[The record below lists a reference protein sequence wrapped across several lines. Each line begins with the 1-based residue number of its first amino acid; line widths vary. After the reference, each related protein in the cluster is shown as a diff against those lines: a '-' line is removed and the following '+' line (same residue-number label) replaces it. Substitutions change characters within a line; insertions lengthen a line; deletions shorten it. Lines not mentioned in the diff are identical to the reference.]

1 MVKKLFALFTLLLLT
16 IGGVW
21 GQLNANFSTNPL
33 YNASNQLNVCAGSS
47 ILFKFIWKLSFIAEE
62 TGDKIEKVGH
72 VTKLKSDKDN

>member
-1 MVKKLFALFTLLLLT
+1 MIKRLLAFFILLFMT
-16 IGGVW
+16 IGGAW

-33 YNASNQLNVCAGSS
+33 YNTSNQLNVCAGCS

>member
-1 MVKKLFALFTLLLLT
+1 MMRKLLAFFLLFFMSLSSA
-16 IGGVW
+16 W

-33 YNASNQLNVCAGSS
+33 YNTSNQLNVCAGCS